1 MPVSPLPLP
10 LRWWKLDPGPN
21 RGLSIATPG
30 ARRWPLKLSACTVA
44 DSDFGATTLMLPLTD
59 SAVTLPPSASP
70 TCRFALPETVVL
82 DSRRTRSPGLSTVL
96 LPDTVSA
103 SHRPSRRPQR
113 VILRL

>member
-44 DSDFGATTLMLPLTD
+44 DSDFGAMTLMLPLTD
-59 SAVTLPPSASP
+59 SAVTLPPSAIP
-70 TCRFALPETVVL
+70 TCRFALPETRVL
-82 DSRRTRSPGLSTVL
+82 DQQRTRPPATAQVAFAATGSDSTAL
-96 LPDTVSA
+96 A
-103 SHRPSRRPQR
+103 QRPATS
-113 VILRL
+113 